1 MKKKQLG
8 PGDEDVDVN
17 LTPMIDVTF
26 QLLIF
31 FMVTSEMAKLDN
43 IKDLQLPKADKATPD
58 LEPPRD
64 RLVVNIVE
72 VDGAMS
78 YIIGGDPRTYED
90 LAVLIHREA
99 TRSAGQDGF
108 SSRPVLIRADKRI
121 EYRHVQKV
129 MNMLM
134 DEQIWKMSFG
144 AAKKIDQ
151 PKE

>member
-1 MKKKQLG
+1 MKRKQLG
-8 PGDEDVDVN
+8 PGDEDVEVN

-58 LEPPRD
+58 LEPPKD
-64 RLVVNIVE
+64 RLVINIIE

-78 YIIGGDPRTYED
+78 YIVGGEKRGFDD
-90 LAVLIHREA
+90 LQMLIYREA
-99 TRSAGQDGF
+99 KRSKGQDGF

-121 EYRHVQKV
+121 EYRYVQSV

-134 DEQIWKMSFG
+134 DEAIWKMSFG